1 MSGSDGPSPPGV
13 AYARTVR
20 DLQRFGRIALACV
33 HREYPHKLD
42 HVAREPG
49 DVRTP
54 RDLHPAF
61 FGAYDWHSAVHAHWT
76 IARVHRE
83 HPAPELA
90 AALDLTL
97 TAENL
102 AVEAAYLAAHPTF
115 ERMYGWAWL
124 LALATELRGTRWAAA
139 LAPAVDAVIANLR
152 AFLPKQRYPIRTG
165 THANTAFALGL
176 ALDHARAAT
185 DHALEAL
192 IAERAL
198 AYYAADVD
206 APALWEPGGDDFL
219 SPILVEADLM
229 RRIAPDFPAWL
240 HRFTPTLPPGLS
252 APVQTTD
259 RSDGKLAHLDGL
271 NLSRAWCFASLASAF
286 SDGDPRRAAF
296 AHAHAQHAQAGL
308 AAVGNG
314 EYMGDHWLA
323 TFAMYLVD
331 RERETAP
338 VS

>member
-1 MSGSDGPSPPGV
+1 MPGV
-13 AYARTVR
+13 AYARSVR
-20 DLQRFGRIALACV
+20 DLRRFGRVALACV
-33 HREYPHKLD
+33 HREHPHKLD
-42 HVAREPG
+42 HVVRDAG
-49 DVRTP
+49 DLRTP
-54 RDLHPAF
+54 RELHPAF

-76 IARVHRE
+76 IARVHRA
-83 HPAPELA
+83 HPSPELA
-90 AALDLTL
+90 AALDVTL
-97 TAENL
+97 TPANL

-124 LALATELRGTRWAAA
+124 LELARELRGTRWAGA
-139 LAPAVDAVIANLR
+139 LAPAVDVVVGHLHS
-152 AFLPKQRYPIRTG
+152 FLPKQRHPIRTG

-176 ALDHARAAT
+176 ALDHARAAS

-192 IAERAL
+192 IVERAL
-198 AYYAADVD
+198 AYYAADAD
-206 APALWEPGGDDFL
+206 APLGWEPGGDDFL

-229 RRIAPDFPAWL
+229 RRLAPDFPAWL
-240 HRFTPTLPPGLS
+240 DRFTPTLSPGLS

-286 SDGDPRRAAF
+286 SDGDRRRAAF
-296 AHAHAQHAQAGL
+296 AQAHAQHAQAGL
-308 AAVGNG
+308 AAVGTG

-323 TFAMYLVD
+323 TFATYLVD